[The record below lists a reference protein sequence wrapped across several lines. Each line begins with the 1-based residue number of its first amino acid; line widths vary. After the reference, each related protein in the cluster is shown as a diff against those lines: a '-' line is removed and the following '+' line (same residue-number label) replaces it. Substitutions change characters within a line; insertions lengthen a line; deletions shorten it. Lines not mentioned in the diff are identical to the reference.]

1 LKKEVK
7 AEKREKRKLKKELK
21 LAFKGQAELNVKKDT
36 VQVGAIKPGV
46 SVKTILWLIKTN
58 KKETRL

>member
-1 LKKEVK
+1 MKKEVK

-46 SVKTILWLIKTN
+46 SVKTIL
-58 KKETRL
+58 